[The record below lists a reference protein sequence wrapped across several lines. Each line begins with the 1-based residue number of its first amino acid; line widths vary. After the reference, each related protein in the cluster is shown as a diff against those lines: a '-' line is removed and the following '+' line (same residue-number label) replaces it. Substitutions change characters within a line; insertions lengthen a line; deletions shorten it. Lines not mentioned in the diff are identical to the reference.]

1 VARQRRRGPPDRGA
15 LIASTLTQDAVAA
28 VFREEAGRLT
38 AALVRSLGDFDL
50 AEECVQDALVA
61 ALEHWP
67 REGVPHNPGA
77 WLMTAARRKG
87 IDRLRREKRY
97 QEKLAALEG
106 PESADAAVGVTN
118 ADARALGR
126 DERLELI
133 FTCCHPAL
141 SRDAQVALTLR
152 SVAGLTTGE
161 IARAFLVPE
170 ATVAQRLVRAKR
182 KIVDAKI
189 PFRVPAKED
198 LSERLEQVLAV
209 LYLMF
214 NEGYLATGRRG
225 AHDRDLVSEAEWLA
239 GLVMQLLPD
248 EPEAIGLLA
257 LIRFGI
263 ARAPARFDR
272 NGDIVLLKDQERWK
286 WDRDK
291 IDDGIGLVARFLP
304 IGRPGPY
311 QLQALIALAH
321 VDAPSWDQTRWPDI
335 VQVYDRLLE
344 FGDSPVVRLNRAIAV
359 WHVAGA
365 ERALR
370 ELEPLAE
377 DLDAYHL
384 YHATRAE
391 LLRDLG
397 RTTEARDA
405 DRRALALTEN
415 PAERALLERR
425 LAE

>member
-1 VARQRRRGPPDRGA
+1 VALGRRRSSTDRGA
-15 LIASTLTQDAVAA
+15 LITATVTSDAVAA

-67 REGVPHNPGA
+67 REGVPNNPGA
-77 WLMTAARRKG
+77 WLMTAAKRKG

-97 QEKLAALEG
+97 QEKLAGLAGTEETMGG
-106 PESADAAVGVTN
+106 PTAGS
-118 ADARALGR
+118 ALGH

-141 SRDAQVALTLR
+141 SREAQVALTLR
-152 SVAGLTTGE
+152 SVAGLTTPE

-170 ATVAQRLVRAKR
+170 ATIAQRLVRAKR

-189 PFRVPAKED
+189 PFRVPDKAD
-198 LSERLEQVLAV
+198 IPERLEQVLAV

-225 AHDRDLVSEAEWLA
+225 AQDRDLAAEAEWLA
-239 GLVMQLLPD
+239 GLVTQLLPE
-248 EPEAIGLLA
+248 EPEALGLLA
-257 LIRFGI
+257 LMRFGI

-291 IDDGIGLVARFLP
+291 IDDGIALVARFLP
-304 IGRPGPY
+304 AGRPGPY

-321 VDAPSWDQTRWPDI
+321 ADAPSWDETRWPDI
-335 VQVYDRLLE
+335 VQIYDRLLE
-344 FGDSPVVRLNRAIAV
+344 FGDSPVIRLNRSIAV

-370 ELEPLAE
+370 ELEPLAD

-384 YHATRAE
+384 FHATRAE

-397 RTTEARDA
+397 RGAEARDA
-405 DRRALALTEN
+405 DRRALELTEN

-425 LAE
+425 LS